1 MDWKKLKKIDAH
13 VHLLPKDCLKKQT
26 DAQDSWANA
35 SVEEYSK
42 IMQEYNIEKAILLPI
57 NDGWTFYSNVEKTNE
72 WLSNT
77 TKNNPNKFI
86 AFADVLSAGG
96 YFAESSPNLLEKSIK
111 KYNLSG
117 LKLHPSNLG
126 IDIDSL
132 EMVPVLRKAA
142 DLKLPTIIHSNP
154 YARTNYDCCSAAKI
168 HKMARIFPDLTIII
182 AHLGGAG
189 WQDALQGNEYV
200 DISYVLPQFVEL
212 YGIEQTNR
220 ILRAFGADRLI
231 FGTDFPQAYG
241 CKYNEILEKYC
252 NILNQMDFTKEEAE
266 KIAYKNILKI
276 LNKKL

>member
-26 DAQDSWANA
+26 DAQDSWAKA
-35 SVEEYSK
+35 SVEEYIK
-42 IMQEYNIEKAILLPI
+42 IMKEFNIEKAILLPI

-72 WLSNT
+72 WLNNT
-77 TKNNPNKFI
+77 VKNNPNKFV
-86 AFADVLSAGG
+86 AFADVLPDGG
-96 YFAESSPNLLEKSIK
+96 YFAESSPNLLEKAIK
-111 KYNLSG
+111 KYKLSG
-117 LKLHPSNLG
+117 LKIHPSNLG

-142 DLKLPTIIHSNP
+142 DLNLPTIIHSNP
-154 YARTNYDCCSAAKI
+154 YARTNYYCCSASKI

-212 YGIEQTNR
+212 YGVEQTNR

-241 CKYNEILEKYC
+241 CKYNEILQKYC
-252 NILNQMDFTKEEAE
+252 DILNQMDFTKEEAE

-276 LNKKL
+276 LNKK